1 MEAEKKLEEALVM
14 IAALEIEQQH
24 SLFIKEVPR
33 TLQLLL
39 IMDYLLDLHALYY
52 LLEPKIMSYF
62 FLS

>member
-1 MEAEKKLEEALVM
+1 MEAEKKLEEALVL

-52 LLEPKIMSYF
+52 LLEPTYF
-62 FLS
+62 IIY